1 MKVDK
6 LFKEKKYY
14 IPIILIVMFLWGSA
28 FPVLKLSYKEFAVN
42 NADYFI
48 KIYFAGIRFF
58 IAGLFVFLYVR
69 LFVKEVIDFKKL
81 DYKFLVILS
90 LFQITLQYIF
100 YYIGVSNTTGIKSA
114 ILQSSGTFIIVILS
128 SFIFKDDKL
137 NKYKIFAVLIGLVGI
152 AVTNITSGFDF
163 SFKLQGEGF
172 LFIAALFSSFGHI
185 YMKAKGS
192 RTNAV
197 VATCFQFIIGS
208 VLLIIIGR
216 IGMFSKLTWTFNG
229 VLLLLY
235 SGFLSATAFTLW
247 YMVLKYNKA
256 GEVSVYMLFIPIF
269 GTILSSIFLPDEKFT
284 INILIGL
291 ILVILGIVVL
301 NMNGKTKMN
310 KK

>member
-1 MKVDK
+1 MKVEK

-14 IPIILIVMFLWGSA
+14 IPIILFVMFLWGSA
-28 FPVLKLSYKEFAVN
+28 FPVLKLSYKEFAIN

-58 IAGLFVFLYVR
+58 ISGLFVFLYVR

-81 DYKFLVILS
+81 DYKFLVVLS
-90 LFQITLQYIF
+90 LLQITLQYIF

-128 SFIFKDDKL
+128 SFVFKDDKL

-172 LFIAALFSSFGHI
+172 LFIAALFSSLGHI
-185 YMKAKGS
+185 YMKSKGS

-208 VLLIIIGR
+208 ILLIIIGR

-291 ILVILGIVVL
+291 ILVIFGIAVL
-301 NMNGKTKMN
+301 NMRQTS
-310 KK
+310 KKIK

>member
-1 MKVDK
+1 MKVEK

-14 IPIILIVMFLWGSA
+14 IPIILLVMFLWGSA
-28 FPVLKLSYKEFAVN
+28 FPVLKLSYKEFAIN

-58 IAGLFVFLYVR
+58 ISGLFVFLYVR
-69 LFVKEVIDFKKL
+69 IFVKEVIDLKKL

-128 SFIFKDDKL
+128 SFVFKDDKL
-137 NKYKIFAVLIGLVGI
+137 NKYKIFAVLIGLIGI
-152 AVTNITSGFDF
+152 ISTNITSGFDF

-185 YMKAKGS
+185 YMKSKGS
-192 RTNAV
+192 STNAV

-208 VLLIIIGR
+208 ILLIIIGK
-216 IGMFSKLTWTFNG
+216 IGMFSELEWTFNG

-291 ILVILGIVVL
+291 ILVIIGIAVL
-301 NMNGKTKMN
+301 NMEKDK
-310 KK
+310 